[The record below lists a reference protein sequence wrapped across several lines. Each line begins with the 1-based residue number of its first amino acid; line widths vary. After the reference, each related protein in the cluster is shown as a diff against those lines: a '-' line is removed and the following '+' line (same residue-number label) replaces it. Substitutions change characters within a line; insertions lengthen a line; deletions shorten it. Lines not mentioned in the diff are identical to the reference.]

1 VCLLFIRIYRNYVGH
16 TRALSCNE
24 SVEESIR
31 ESASVEVCVLFV
43 SGIIGVMW
51 YTLAHSLI

>member
-1 VCLLFIRIYRNYVGH
+1 MCRLFMRIDKGYVGH

-31 ESASVEVCVLFV
+31 ESASVEVCVFFV
-43 SGIIGVMW
+43 SGFIGVVW
-51 YTLAHSLI
+51 DTLALSLI